1 VSSFNGCR
9 CVQDTRT
16 VDEKSG
22 LKGAV
27 LFLEGRWRDGPVKK
41 TTKIPRK
48 YPRRLGVS
56 WIKVS
61 FQPPS
66 DAFYA
71 ANGLRPPE
79 AMSLVQHHQPAAST
93 PDNYDSAG
101 LGGWGH
107 TILPAGGYLPM
118 FGKLVVQLPSDFSVV
133 DEKAPIEVQSFT
145 PSAGEEKEE
154 LNKTP
159 YLMQDPRESFL
170 YCAPPG
176 RAMTEEEALAES
188 VALAQPTRKEVVE
201 NRALEEGAAA
211 QGKVAWKVVGDGH
224 CFFRALAVLLGMPE
238 DDHHRVRARV
248 VQAVLSTP
256 VLQQLFEF
264 AGDNWEVWCRKMSAG
279 EWGDS
284 YARQAA
290 AYAFSRRLKVLE
302 LRYKQCGAVWTTVVE
317 SPPAHGIEDGPALW
331 LHYKQAAANRE
342 HYDALI
348 DVDVAIM
355 PQSQP
360 ELGARSGTP
369 TRKRSPPQ
377 FIRTPGLTPDNQ
389 RRRTTSPSPGPGA
402 AGVVGGLMSKV
413 AAWERRGVRNN
424 EAGKDL

>member
-1 VSSFNGCR
+1 VTLSSRAKYEPPSKYHPLQAPQSTLSDSDQNNNNNKDTASEGGDVGDDAEGQAHSLDQVLQLDTDEAGNKRVSSFNGCR

-118 FGKLVVQLPSDFSVV
+118 VGKLVVQLPSD
-133 DEKAPIEVQSFT
+133 KAPIEVQSFT
-145 PSAGEEKEE
+145 PSGG
-154 LNKTP
+154 
-159 YLMQDPRESFL
+159 MQDPRESFL
-170 YCAPPG
+170 YCA
-176 RAMTEEEALAES
+176 
-188 VALAQPTRKEVVE
+188 
-201 NRALEEGAAA
+201 
-211 QGKVAWKVVGDGH
+211 
-224 CFFRALAVLLGMPE
+224 LG
-238 DDHHRVRARV
+238 
-248 VQAVLSTP
+248 
-256 VLQQLFEF
+256 
-264 AGDNWEVWCRKMSAG
+264 
-279 EWGDS
+279 
-284 YARQAA
+284 
-290 AYAFSRRLKVLE
+290 
-302 LRYKQCGAVWTTVVE
+302 
-317 SPPAHGIEDGPALW
+317 
-331 LHYKQAAANRE
+331 
-342 HYDALI
+342 
-348 DVDVAIM
+348 
-355 PQSQP
+355 
-360 ELGARSGTP
+360 
-369 TRKRSPPQ
+369 
-377 FIRTPGLTPDNQ
+377 
-389 RRRTTSPSPGPGA
+389 
-402 AGVVGGLMSKV
+402 
-413 AAWERRGVRNN
+413 
-424 EAGKDL
+424 